1 LPRKNI
7 WLATAISVAVIIP
20 SYAVPQVM
28 SASSVAVNAHLFA
41 ADFHDDVIRVE
52 NDKDKEIGKKKAG
65 KGQSE
70 KKHKAESKMSKG
82 SRKADKEAGKYFK
95 RVKRT
100 VIPPESKGLHK

>member
-1 LPRKNI
+1 MSITESISTQPSSHQIRLPQD
-7 WLATAISVAVIIP
+7 SE
-20 SYAVPQVM
+20 Y
-28 SASSVAVNAHLFA
+28 
-41 ADFHDDVIRVE
+41 
-52 NDKDKEIGKKKAG
+52 KDKEIGKKKAG

-82 SRKADKEAGKYFK
+82 LRKADKEAGKYFK